1 MGKCITNEKIQW
13 KIWKCL
19 NKVFVQTKD
28 VDVFC
33 HFWNVTLSSLVLIHL
48 QHNYELDLF
57 YYNVVFLI
65 FTYSSIIHVNK
76 VNIAVFGYISEQN

>member
-1 MGKCITNEKIQW
+1 M
-13 KIWKCL
+13 
-19 NKVFVQTKD
+19 F
-28 VDVFC
+28 F
-33 HFWNVTLSSLVLIHL
+33 HFWNVTLSLLVLIHL

-76 VNIAVFGYISEQN
+76 VNVAVLSYLSEQILNKFKLVT